1 MNNNQFK
8 SLIFA
13 KDIIIVMTKCA
24 CCGEEMMVDKETERL
39 LTYKCQA
46 CGLSNTELK
55 TFKK

>member
-1 MNNNQFK
+1 
-8 SLIFA
+8 
-13 KDIIIVMTKCA
+13 MTKCA

-55 TFKK
+55 SFKK